1 VLDLAAGRRP
11 LADCLPQRHAAG
23 LSLTSD
29 VIYSHMLPV
38 GISGVVPVEQMF
50 GDDAE
55 DTVRLEADL
64 QVARRYLLNQKWCFG
79 IRSMYFGTGL
89 GSIAAVFLA
98 ELDQPADGVDEWLWV
113 VVGDVPPAYM
123 IVDVCSTPIAALEA
137 YVELIK
143 PWVDLAREGKQSV
156 EVFPVSMLATP
167 ENAEKLQKRLDALTA
182 TVIPW
187 IRHGM
192 VVQ

>member
-1 VLDLAAGRRP
+1 
-11 LADCLPQRHAAG
+11 
-23 LSLTSD
+23 
-29 VIYSHMLPV
+29 MLPV

-79 IRSMYFGTGL
+79 IRSMYFGAGL